1 VETVAEGKLNKQEQ
15 REVIVCQYRS
25 CLANGSAEVLAAFEA
40 AEIPGVVVA
49 GSGCQGQCSSGPT
62 VRIIP
67 EETWYCRVTVQ
78 DVSAIAEQHLKGGKV
93 VEAKL
98 NPRIHLHFG

>member
-1 VETVAEGKLNKQEQ
+1 VENVVEGKFNQPEP
-15 REVIVCQYRS
+15 RGVIVCQYRS
-25 CLANGSAEVLAAFEA
+25 CLANGSAEVLAAFVA
-40 AEIPGVVVA
+40 TKIPGVVVE

-67 EETWYCRVTVQ
+67 EETWYCRVTLP
-78 DVSAIAEQHLKGGKV
+78 DVSAIAEQHLKAGKV

-98 NPRIHLHFG
+98 NPRIHLRFG

>member
-1 VETVAEGKLNKQEQ
+1 VESVAEGKLNQQEQ

-25 CLANGSAEVLAAFEA
+25 CLANGSAEVLAAFQA
-40 AEIPGVVVA
+40 TQVSGVVVK
-49 GSGCQGQCSSGPT
+49 GSSCQGQCSSGPT

-67 EETWYCRVTVQ
+67 EEIWYCRVTPE

-98 NPRIHLHFG
+98 NPRIHLNFG